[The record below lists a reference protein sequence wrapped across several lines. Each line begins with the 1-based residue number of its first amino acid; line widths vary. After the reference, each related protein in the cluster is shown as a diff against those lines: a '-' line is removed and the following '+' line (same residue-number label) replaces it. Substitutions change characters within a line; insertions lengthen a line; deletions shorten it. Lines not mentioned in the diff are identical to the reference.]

1 MLLLTKTRLYS
12 HGDEAYIA
20 AITIA
25 GYEFPSFLRTGSRGG
40 GIGFV
45 TRTTMSSCV
54 PFRALDYRSFE
65 AVDMHLSLDHVSVV
79 FVCLCRPP
87 PSKHNNLTNS
97 MFLEEFL
104 ELLSQYTDSRRDI
117 VYLGDSNFH
126 CDDSSDGQVSRLK
139 TLLTDHNLT
148 SAR

>member
-1 MLLLTKTRLYS
+1 MTP
-12 HGDEAYIA
+12 AC
-20 AITIA
+20 
-25 GYEFPSFLRTGSRGG
+25 YELHLFPCTGSRGG
-40 GIGFV
+40 GISFV
-45 TRTTMSSCV
+45 MRTTKSACV
-54 PFRALDYRSFE
+54 SFRALDYNSFV
-65 AVDMHLSLDHVSVV
+65 AVDMQLSLYHVSVV

-117 VYLGDSNFH
+117 VHLGDSNFH